1 MMIEMLTTPRAI
13 VLAALLVSLAA
24 LAHAAF
30 PRYQMETLRAD
41 AGVFTRID
49 RWRGTI
55 EVGAARADARPKWI
69 TVNAALAPQQA
80 AK

>member
-1 MMIEMLTTPRAI
+1 MLTTPRAI

-24 LAHAAF
+24 LVHAAF
-30 PRYQMETLRAD
+30 PRYQVEPLRAD
-41 AGVFTRID
+41 AGVFTRLD

-69 TVNAALAPQQA
+69 TVNAALTPQTAQR
-80 AK
+80 